1 MGDIGSSHGQ
11 VKHKVSGTNHLYW
24 MCKPGLY
31 ACMEGGSGS
40 RSSLVIPTA
49 QCQPMAVLSCLK
61 GKETQVEARS
71 DWQVAKEL
79 HWSLVKE
86 TPAPGKVCIGM
97 LRRA

>member
-11 VKHKVSGTNHLYW
+11 VKHKVSGTNHLNW

-31 ACMEGGSGS
+31 ACMEGGSSS

-61 GKETQVEARS
+61 GKEAQVEART
-71 DWQVAKEL
+71 DWQLAKEL
-79 HWSLVKE
+79 HSLE
-86 TPAPGKVCIGM
+86 PGQGDSSSRKG
-97 LRRA
+97 LHWDA